1 MGYASAACCS
11 SSICGAVRTTMVFDG
26 IGVNDV
32 PGLNTRLDPPRV
44 NLLRQKTRFSKRD
57 SRQQYSL
64 NIPKGEQK
72 EGMSFY
78 RSCPPGLL
86 NFLIPIE
93 FPVEFASSRI
103 RVRSQI
109 V

>member
-1 MGYASAACCS
+1 MCKGC
-11 SSICGAVRTTMVFDG
+11 IRT
-26 IGVNDV
+26 GVNDV
-32 PGLNTRLDPPRV
+32 PGLDTRLAPSVTYHLPRLREV

-72 EGMSFY
+72 KGMSFY

>member
-1 MGYASAACCS
+1 M
-11 SSICGAVRTTMVFDG
+11 
-26 IGVNDV
+26 
-32 PGLNTRLDPPRV
+32 LDILPELLDLTPPEL

-57 SRQQYSL
+57 ARQQYSL

-72 EGMSFY
+72 EGISFY

-86 NFLIPIE
+86 NLLIPIE

-103 RVRSQI
+103 RIRSKAWG
-109 V
+109 VLR